1 MTLNVL
7 QQQTITKNN
16 RTSIAQ
22 YRSIACAFV
31 PLYGIDISFQSTTLS
46 GSQSSSFSQLKS
58 CLSSWGFSHWERF
71 WKAHTLEM
79 VKYNSI
85 QKY

>member
-1 MTLNVL
+1 MFFSNKQSLKTIELLLLN
-7 QQQTITKNN
+7 TGPFF
-16 RTSIAQ
+16 
-22 YRSIACAFV
+22 ACAFV